1 MLLQRLSEYASR
13 IPANEQLPSLYS
25 RKAVRYIV
33 ELNMR
38 GELLTSKLVPTDDST
53 VRELKYGAI
62 MPVPEVTRSGKV
74 LRPLLL
80 ADYADWTLGLADEKA
95 AKAGNA
101 AARFIAHRDLV
112 RRCATYTNEPSVAAV
127 ATFLERDP
135 LHEIEVP
142 DNFDHTARVTFRV
155 DLAVFPV
162 SLASV
167 AAFWAEVND
176 PDADPDKPAPVMQ
189 CIVCGEQ
196 RPVLRRLK
204 KKIMGV
210 PGAET
215 GGAIISANEDAFLSY
230 GLTASLIS
238 PICAE
243 HAEKFTNAANWLLA
257 SKQHS
262 VRLGGTA
269 FLFWTRE
276 DVPFDGLSFLTR
288 PMIQDVKNLLTS
300 VKTGQMPT
308 FSATPF
314 YATALSASKGRI
326 VIRDWIDTTVGE
338 VQTILARWFD
348 GQWII
353 GHAGGEAMPFGVEAL
368 ALSMVRA
375 RKDLSSTVVRTL
387 VRAALKG
394 TPLPWSFLTQAMYR
408 NQVET
413 RQSAQ
418 GQHAAHPRAALIKLV
433 LASHGKIKEGTLVQ
447 LEPDATFTSD
457 RERVA
462 YHCGRLLAALENLQE
477 AAIPGVSVT
486 VGDRYYG
493 AAAANP
499 AATFG
504 RLLQGAVHHRT
515 KAQRDNPGAAYRI
528 QELLDEINT
537 RFTYL
542 PHAFSLE
549 ERGFFGLGFY
559 HQVAALRAARR
570 EAGERRKARQMGTDV
585 DESGNN
591 A

>member
-38 GELLTSKLVPTDDST
+38 GELLTPKLVPTDDST
-53 VRELKYGAI
+53 VRELKYGAV

-80 ADYADWTLGLADEKA
+80 ADYADWTLGVADEKA

-101 AARFIAHRDLV
+101 ASRFIAHRDLV
-112 RRCATYTNEPSVAAV
+112 RRCAINTNEPSVAAV

-135 LHEIEVP
+135 LHEIELP
-142 DNFDHTARVTFRV
+142 DNFDHTARITFRV

-189 CIVCGEQ
+189 CIVCGER

-230 GLTASLIS
+230 GLTASLTS

-262 VRLGGTA
+262 VRLGDTA
-269 FLFWTRE
+269 FMFWTRE
-276 DVPFDGLSFLTR
+276 DVPFNGLSFLTR
-288 PMIQDVKNLLTS
+288 PMIEDVNNLLTA

-353 GHAGGEAMPFGVEAL
+353 GHAGDEATPFGVEAL

-418 GQHAAHPRAALIKLV
+418 GQHAAHPRAALIKLI

-447 LEPDATFTSD
+447 LEPDATFTTD
-457 RERVA
+457 RECVA
-462 YHCGRLLAALENLQE
+462 YHCGRLLAALENLQQ

-504 RLLQGAVHHRT
+504 RLMQGAKHHQT
-515 KAQRDNPGAAYRI
+515 KVQRDNRGAANRI
-528 QELLDEINT
+528 NELLDEIDS
-537 RFTYL
+537 RLTYL

-559 HQVAALRAARR
+559 QQVAALRAARQ
-570 EAGERRKARQMGTDV
+570 EAIERRKARQTETDS
-585 DESGNN
+585 DESGDN